1 MSFGTLC
8 NDAGYYCSGGTQE
21 FVKREIPEIPE
32 NYPEYGMFGKLPAY
46 GFYCR
51 HAENLTF
58 NDVELDF
65 IEPDARP
72 AIVCDDITGFE
83 LYKIKARLIGNEP
96 PIQCKDVKKMFVQSC
111 IALQGIETFLHISGA
126 KSRHITLSWNDLS
139 SAKNAIK
146 KDDNIEVYLDSN
158 RLK

>member
-1 MSFGTLC
+1 
-8 NDAGYYCSGGTQE
+8 GGTQE
-21 FVKREIPEIPE
+21 LAKREIPEFPE
-32 NYPEYGMFGKLPAY
+32 KYPQFSMFGKLPAY

-51 HAENLTF
+51 HVENLTF

-72 AIVCDDITGFE
+72 AIICDDIIGLE
-83 LYKIKARLIGNEP
+83 LYKIKARLIGNESL
-96 PIQCKDVKKMFVQSC
+96 IQCKDVKNMFVQSC
-111 IALQGIETFLHISGA
+111 IAPQGIETFLHISGA
-126 KSRHITLSWNDLS
+126 KSEHITLSGNDLS
-139 SAKNAIK
+139 GAKNAIK